1 MEKNRVPR
9 KKPIH
14 LWSVN
19 LPQRR
24 QDVQWRKDSLFN
36 KWCLEN
42 WTVIC
47 KKKNEIRIFSSTYT
61 KINLKWLKDINIRL
75 ETIKF

>member
-47 KKKNEIRIFSSTYT
+47 KKK
-61 KINLKWLKDINIRL
+61 KMKL
-75 ETIKF
+75 EYFLPHIQKLI

>member
-9 KKPIH
+9 KQPIH

-47 KKKNEIRIFSSTYT
+47 KKKNEISIFSSTYK
-61 KINLKWLKDINIRL
+61 KINLKWLKDQNIRL

>member
-1 MEKNRVPR
+1 MKQNHKPR
-9 KKPIH
+9 NKPTQVRSI
-14 LWSVN
+14 N

-24 QDVQWRKDSLFN
+24 QDVQWGKDSLFN

-47 KKKNEIRIFSSTYT
+47 KKKNEISIFSSTYT
-61 KINLKWLKDINIRL
+61 KINLKWLKD
-75 ETIKF
+75 